1 MNRESNYG
9 GREHGRRTDTGGDN
23 TPLLSS
29 IEYVDPQETLE
40 NTQNMADQMAAQMG
54 ENVDSLE

>member
-1 MNRESNYG
+1 MNRESNDG
-9 GREHGRRTDTGGDN
+9 GREHGRRTEAGGEN

-40 NTQNMADQMAAQMG
+40 NTQTMAEQMAAQMV